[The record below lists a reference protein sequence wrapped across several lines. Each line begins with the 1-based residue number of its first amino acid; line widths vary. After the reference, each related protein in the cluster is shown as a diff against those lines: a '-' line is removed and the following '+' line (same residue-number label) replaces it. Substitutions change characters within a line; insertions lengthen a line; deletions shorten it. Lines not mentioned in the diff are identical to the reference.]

1 MICVINGDNRP
12 PDLSTKAAL
21 DWVVSEMAAEPEV
34 RDYMSMRVV
43 SVDAQDSVYNA
54 ADIMIKNSVGCV
66 VVTEYGDL
74 AGIVTKGDILRNSL
88 LKLLDPKKTTVK
100 MVMTK
105 SPVTVEASDT
115 LEEAAKLMTE
125 KNVSKLPVLDE
136 GILVGVISASDIIR
150 VEPTYVTYLR
160 GLIEKN
166 ISHAY

>member
-1 MICVINGDNRP
+1 
-12 PDLSTKAAL
+12 
-21 DWVVSEMAAEPEV
+21 MAAAVPEV

-43 SVDAQDSVYNA
+43 SVDASDSVYNA

-88 LKLLDPKKTTVK
+88 LKLLDPKKTTVQH
-100 MVMTK
+100 VMTK
-105 SPVTVEASDT
+105 SPVTIEASAS
-115 LEEAAKLMTE
+115 LEDAARLMTE

-136 GILVGVISASDIIR
+136 GILVGVISASDIMR
-150 VEPTYVTYLR
+150 VQPTYVTYLR
-160 GLIEKN
+160 GLIERN